1 MQKQEYYEMPLPHTH
16 SILENLVD
24 TVPENITEDVREAHG
39 KYENKFIAHEDSS
52 SHKSRPLNN
61 LLPANPNLGFS
72 FDISSTDSKPEIY
85 NKLKEASMMPQCVE
99 SKSSF
104 EDSRLLSEFTSK
116 MRFED
121 TDHSDQLIVMMGSD
135 EKDSKLGVRDE
146 SNLVNLTKL
155 IEQHV
160 KPFND
165 HFKSI
170 KVRVKVKAEHD
181 AKNFPFK
188 KDGIPTHNLTVRKA
202 RSKPSLEPNFKNVG
216 SIEDG
221 ELENQKEL
229 ANFRSKKHDVEIEL
243 SEDKEESSKSKK
255 DQSDVE
261 FKDEIKQELTM
272 SKQKQSDWEYILED
286 DESSTH
292 TSKKDQIS
300 AEKIGEEVS
309 EESSTFKSKK
319 YEIDDMENKMTEV
332 SDESS
337 TTKSKLHQIGDMKN
351 KWEEVSEE
359 SSTLK
364 AKKHQIDDVEN
375 KFEEV
380 SEESSTS
387 KSKID
392 QTDDM
397 ESKLDEESQQSSISV
412 LKKRK
417 MEEMEFINNTNED
430 FEIAEFDRKPKASLN
445 NSEITQSIREPMA
458 RATNFGIKQINQQP
472 KACAT
477 NTERYTVYVVGEK
490 RSSRRDFM
498 DKFVPKHEKR
508 IDKVP
513 LQFSSTNNSYYPSNQ
528 YVINRHDYP
537 EQSKIE
543 LNNTPQKRHYESQWR
558 DGNIKDHSNVK
569 SSTNTSSEKKD
580 SNAINNVSNF
590 QMKSMRS
597 DRPPKK
603 ALSEKLVVNQMENV
617 TNSNSEATTS
627 IKPSAQNSGNIDT
640 RNEVKETKNLNN
652 STGKNNVLSTDMRD
666 MRRSIEQPAVSA
678 VNDGVVNNKIE
689 SESNSNNHVITS
701 ETTSSDKG
709 LEESPSKSSE
719 KQRLD
724 SSTNDNIRESN
735 LFKSDDN
742 DKQTNELGGGL
753 KPESI
758 EERLFSIE
766 SSEYEKYIQSLKD
779 PQYQS
784 ISSEEK
790 NVEQANDD
798 KPAYT
803 KIEEE
808 IHGEKLTFFGDA
820 NHRMEEPV
828 YSNLLNEDKK
838 NETMA
843 ELEQDVHSK
852 EKGEPEAIES
862 RIERNQEVTDKANP
876 KDSQYSL
883 KNDKKIDYSSTSGE
897 KRNNV
902 FDRVH
907 EEIHKQKIE
916 QMDDIAMIN
925 DIRDASK
932 QVTGKKDQSVYLQK
946 NEGPQYQS
954 RPEWAWLFNNDKFDV
969 QKINPHEKI
978 EELQPENLSDKE
990 RYLGE
995 NIRDIKEKTEYQ
1007 EVFEKNL
1014 STKADNLDKKYV
1026 KSEPLPVSEERTSEP
1041 KEDNRENKENVP
1053 HADLSI
1059 SKEQASDAK
1068 APLRLSFLDQLTR
1081 KLKSHRQRKEK
1092 EAVTYDGDDPY
1103 KKKSLSARYYLQE
1116 AKDSDKVQKIGPARP
1131 DAYPPIN
1138 PRMPIPR
1145 PPFDV
1150 RDQEYHTVSYRPPPD
1165 LQRPR
1170 LLPRRRMQVSIHT
1183 RQSGGACSHVTKLPT
1198 PLFKLPQS
1206 VMRSSALA
1214 VELGLLA
1221 GLLTHYKRGCK

>member
-1 MQKQEYYEMPLPHTH
+1 MPLPYTY
-16 SILENLVD
+16 SIMENLVD

-39 KYENKFIAHEDSS
+39 KYENKFTAHGDSS

-61 LLPANPNLGFS
+61 LSPANPNLGFS
-72 FDISSTDSKPEIY
+72 FEISSTDSKPEIY
-85 NKLKEASMMPQCVE
+85 NKLKEASMMPQSIE

-104 EDSRLLSEFTSK
+104 EDNRLLSEFTSK

-135 EKDSKLGVRDE
+135 GKDSKLGISDE

-202 RSKPSLEPNFKNVG
+202 RSKPSLEPNFKNIG
-216 SIEDG
+216 SIEEG
-221 ELENQKEL
+221 EHENQQEA
-229 ANFRSKKHDVEIEL
+229 ANFKSRRHNVDIEL
-243 SEDKEESSKSKK
+243 SEDKEESSTLKSKK
-255 DQSDVE
+255 DESDVE
-261 FKDEIKQELTM
+261 FKDKIKRELTM
-272 SKQKQSDWEYILED
+272 SKQKQSDWEYILDD
-286 DESSTH
+286 DESS
-292 TSKKDQIS
+292 KKHQAS
-300 AEKIGEEVS
+300 AEKIENKMTEVS
-309 EESSTFKSKK
+309 EESSTS
-319 YEIDDMENKMTEV
+319 
-332 SDESS
+332 
-337 TTKSKLHQIGDMKN
+337 KSKLHQIGDMEN

-364 AKKHQIDDVEN
+364 PKKHQIDDMEN
-375 KFEEV
+375 KLEEV

-397 ESKLDEESQQSSISV
+397 ESKLDEESQQSSISG

-417 MEEMEFINNTNED
+417 MEEMEFISNTNED
-430 FEIAEFDRKPKASLN
+430 FEIADIDRKPKASLT
-445 NSEITQSIREPMA
+445 NSEITQFDREPKV
-458 RATNFGIKQINQQP
+458 RASNFGINQINQQP

-537 EQSKIE
+537 EQSKLE

-558 DGNIKDHSNVK
+558 DGNIKDHSN
-569 SSTNTSSEKKD
+569 TNTSSEKKD
-580 SNAINNVSNF
+580 STAINNVSSF

-603 ALSEKLVVNQMENV
+603 ALSEKLVMGQMGNESS
-617 TNSNSEATTS
+617 SNSEASTSTT
-627 IKPSAQNSGNIDT
+627 PSAQSLGNIETRSENIET
-640 RNEVKETKNLNN
+640 RNFNN
-652 STGKNNVLSTDMRD
+652 STGRNNVS
-666 MRRSIEQPAVSA
+666 RSFEQPAVNA
-678 VNDGVVNNKIE
+678 VHDGVVNNKIGN
-689 SESNSNNHVITS
+689 ESNLNNHVTTS

-709 LEESPSKSSE
+709 LEESHSKSSE
-719 KQRLD
+719 EQRLG

-742 DKQTNELGGGL
+742 DKQANELGGGL

-766 SSEYEKYIQSLKD
+766 SSEYEKYIQSLDD

-784 ISSEEK
+784 LSSEEK
-790 NVEQANDD
+790 NVEQANED

-808 IHGEKLTFFGDA
+808 IHGEKLTFFVDA
-820 NHRMEEPV
+820 NHRIEEPV
-828 YSNLLNEDKK
+828 SSNLLNEDKR
-838 NETMA
+838 NDILA
-843 ELEQDVHSK
+843 ELEQDMHSK

-862 RIERNQEVTDKANP
+862 HKERNQEVRDKANP

-883 KNDKKIDYSSTSGE
+883 INDKKIDYSTTSGD
-897 KRNNV
+897 KKNNV
-902 FDRVH
+902 FERLH
-907 EEIHKQKIE
+907 EEIHKQRIE

-932 QVTGKKDQSVYLQK
+932 QVTGKKDQSVYLHK
-946 NEGPQYQS
+946 NQGPQYQS

-978 EELQPENLSDKE
+978 EDLQPDNLSEKE

-995 NIRDIKEKTEYQ
+995 NIKDIKEKTEYQ

-1014 STKADNLDKKYV
+1014 STKADKLDEQYMKR
-1026 KSEPLPVSEERTSEP
+1026 EPLPVSEDLISEP
-1041 KEDNRENKENVP
+1041 REDDRVNKENVTQ
-1053 HADLSI
+1053 ANLSV
-1059 SKEQASDAK
+1059 SKEQTSDAK
-1068 APLRLSFLDQLTR
+1068 EPLRLSFLDQLTR

-1092 EAVTYDGDDPY
+1092 EAVIYDGDDPY

-1116 AKDSDKVQKIGPARP
+1116 AKDSNKKEKLGPARP
-1131 DAYPPIN
+1131 EAYPPIN

-1150 RDQEYHTVSYRPPPD
+1150 RDQEYHTVSYRPPPV

-1170 LLPRRRMQVSIHT
+1170 LLPRRRMQVTIHT
-1183 RQSGGACSHVTKLPT
+1183 RQAGGACSHVTKLPT
-1198 PLFKLPQS
+1198 PLFKLPLS